1 MADFVAVIR
10 RAVDGLANNT
20 PEMRIRVY
28 EKARGAVQR
37 QLESMKPQ
45 PSEDML
51 RRQMEKLEAAIR
63 DVEAEHREAAPPD
76 DDASLAAAQPDEAIA
91 EAPAEPVQAYE
102 EPPEAAAAEEAQ
114 TEAYHQPQDEQ
125 EAEPVY
131 GDHHQQSEPEPLPVQ
146 PYDVSGGHYASQDAS
161 QAEPEWV
168 NQPVADASSEPYQPD
183 HSDDALVSVEAEP
196 DARSNDPFAD
206 EDDVETA
213 RPAPP
218 VHHGH
223 FDQASIATDEAV
235 IDSNAWVQAETEA
248 TQPDEAS
255 EADAAVDAPVD
266 AYEAPVPERP
276 VSVAPAW
283 PDAPSTAPVVGEYSQ
298 PEPVVDWTPDEVPLR
313 ASRPME
319 EHAWADEADYKDA
332 QPAEPSAKTFDDSAA
347 AELFSAHFEE
357 PTHVATD
364 ARMPPV
370 SDFPDLDPA
379 PSQSRGPELEP
390 HDPFAEFISA
400 KPEPATTAK
409 PEPADADPWNDLEEL
424 IGYDKTKAAAAATG
438 VAVGAAGVAA
448 ARTATTS
455 DVKPRDQ
462 LAENQELEEL
472 MAQPVARPYRVAPK
486 PKRNYVGILL
496 GVVGLAILAG
506 GGYAIWLNRD
516 ALSGLIGGTD
526 SAAPAVQQTGQPAGQ
541 PAQTATPAAQT
552 RPAKQTAAT
561 TPAAQPATAAK
572 PGEPQKFTQRLMP
585 DGTEKDS
592 GSGGPAGT
600 AGNQSV
606 AQVSPPAASA
616 QPPAGTAA
624 PANGAPAPNT
634 AAGATAPGVPPS
646 SQPAN
651 TVAVAGNKIF
661 LYEERVGQ
669 SSPTA
674 VEGSVSWS
682 LQKEAVENGKTE
694 PAVQGRIS
702 IPGRGL
708 TALVTFKRNTDP
720 SLPASHL
727 VEFVFSLP
735 PNFEGGSIDSVQ
747 RISMK
752 QTEQDRGDPLVAV
765 PAKITPDF
773 HMIALNDFPDARAR
787 NLDLIRSRDWI
798 DVPLIYS
805 NGRRALL
812 TMQKGDDGRKAFDEA
827 TRVWQAAAPQQGQ

>member
-51 RRQMEKLEAAIR
+51 RRQMEKLDAAIR
-63 DVEAEHREAAPPD
+63 DVEAEHREATPPD
-76 DDASLAAAQPDEAIA
+76 EGPVLAAVTPEEALVEAVPDQT
-91 EAPAEPVQAYE
+91 AEPLYDAQDADSASSPVAE
-102 EPPEAAAAEEAQ
+102 EPEYQA
-114 TEAYHQPQDEQ
+114 
-125 EAEPVY
+125 
-131 GDHHQQSEPEPLPVQ
+131 HQQPEDVIEPQASYADYHEQPAPEPLPAQ
-146 PYDVSGGHYASQDAS
+146 PYDVAAGHYQQDA
-161 QAEPEWV
+161 APEWV
-168 NQPVADASSEPYQPD
+168 AEQPAAAAYDNPEHGYDQAGDRGHVPSQGEI
-183 HSDDALVSVEAEP
+183 HREAG
-196 DARSNDPFAD
+196 DPFAD
-206 EDDVETA
+206 EDDQSPTA
-213 RPAPP
+213 DG
-218 VHHGH
+218 HIHNGH
-223 FDQASIATDEAV
+223 FEQTTITTDETV
-235 IDSNAWVQAETEA
+235 VDSNAWVQPAQDDA
-248 TQPDEAS
+248 DERLSA
-255 EADAAVDAPVD
+255 AD
-266 AYEAPVPERP
+266 EAPVEAYEPPVAQRP

-283 PDAPSTAPVVGEYSQ
+283 PDAPSTAPVVTSYSQ
-298 PEPVVDWTPDEVPLR
+298 SEPVVDWVPEELPTLTPR
-313 ASRPME
+313 AVETP
-319 EHAWADEADYKDA
+319 AWADEADYQDDK
-332 QPAEPSAKTFDDSAA
+332 AERSSGRSFDDSAA
-347 AELFSAHFEE
+347 AELFSAHFDEQ
-357 PTHVATD
+357 THVAAE

-379 PSQSRGPELEP
+379 PSDKPEPQS
-390 HDPFAEFISA
+390 HDPFADFVNA
-400 KPEPATTAK
+400 APEPAAAK
-409 PEPADADPWNDLEEL
+409 PQPQSDPDPWNDLEEL
-424 IGYDKTKAAAAATG
+424 IGYDKTKAATG
-438 VAVGAAGVAA
+438 AAAGVAA
-448 ARTATTS
+448 GVVAAKVASSSVESR
-455 DVKPRDQ
+455 PRDQ
-462 LAENQELEEL
+462 QSDNQELEEL

-496 GVVGLAILAG
+496 GVLGLALLAG

-516 ALSGLIGGTD
+516 ALSGLIGGAD
-526 SAAPAVQQTGQPAGQ
+526 SPAPATQQASQ
-541 PAQTATPAAQT
+541 PAQQPASGGTPAAKPQQ
-552 RPAKQTAAT
+552 PATQTAAT
-561 TPAAQPATAAK
+561 PATQTPPAAK

-592 GSGGPAGT
+592 GSGGPSGA

-606 AQVSPPAASA
+606 AQLNAPGTAPQAPAGNAAS
-616 QPPAGTAA
+616 PAT
-624 PANGAPAPNT
+624 GAPAV
-634 AAGATAPGVPPS
+634 AAPGAATPGVPPA

-708 TALVTFKRNTDP
+708 TALVTFKRNTDA

-787 NLDLIRSRDWI
+787 NLDLIKSRDWI

-812 TMQKGDDGRKAFDEA
+812 TMQKGDDGRKAFEEA
-827 TRVWQAAAPQQGQ
+827 VRVWQAAAPQQGQ

>member
-76 DDASLAAAQPDEAIA
+76 DDASLAAAQPDETIA

-102 EPPEAAAAEEAQ
+102 EPSEAAAAEEAK
-114 TEAYHQPQDEQ
+114 TEAYHQPQDEIR
-125 EAEPVY
+125 AEPVY
-131 GDHHQQSEPEPLPVQ
+131 GDYPAQTEPEPLPVQ
-146 PYDVSGGHYASQDAS
+146 PYDVAGGHYARQV
-161 QAEPEWV
+161 EPELV
-168 NQPVADASSEPYQPD
+168 TQPVADTPSEHNQPD
-183 HSDDALVSVEAEP
+183 HSEDARITAGVQPET
-196 DARSNDPFAD
+196 RSNDPFAD

-213 RPAPP
+213 RPVPP
-218 VHHGH
+218 IHHGH
-223 FDQASIATDEAV
+223 FDQASITTDEAV
-235 IDSNAWVQAETEA
+235 IDSNTWVQQETKVN
-248 TQPDEAS
+248 PRDETTD
-255 EADAAVDAPVD
+255 ADEPVE
-266 AYEAPVPERP
+266 AYEAPVSERP

-283 PDAPSTAPVVGEYSQ
+283 PDAPSTAPFVAGYGQ
-298 PEPVVDWTPDEVPLR
+298 LEPVPERTPEVPAR
-313 ASRPME
+313 SSQQME
-319 EHAWADEADYKDA
+319 EHPWADEADYKDV
-332 QPAEPSAKTFDDSAA
+332 ERGETSAKAFDDKAA

-379 PSQSRGPELEP
+379 PSQKSELEP
-390 HDPFAEFISA
+390 DDPFADFVSTKPDPASVE
-400 KPEPATTAK
+400 KPEQSAV
-409 PEPADADPWNDLEEL
+409 DPWNDLEEL
-424 IGYDKTKAAAAATG
+424 IGYDKTNAAATG
-438 VAVGAAGVAA
+438 AVTGAAGVTA
-448 ARTATTS
+448 ARAAPGA

-472 MAQPVARPYRVAPK
+472 MAQPVARPYRVVPK

-496 GVVGLAILAG
+496 GFFGLAIMAG

-516 ALSGLIGGTD
+516 ALSGLIGGAD
-526 SAAPAVQQTGQPAGQ
+526 SAAPSVQQAAQPTGQTAP
-541 PAQTATPAAQT
+541 TATPATQT
-552 RPAKQTAAT
+552 PPAKQTAAA
-561 TPAAQPATAAK
+561 TPAAQSAGSAK

-592 GSGGPAGT
+592 GSGGPTGA

-616 QPPAGTAA
+616 QPPAGNAA
-624 PANGAPAPNT
+624 VGNGASTPNT
-634 AAGATAPGVPPS
+634 PAGATAPGVPPS
-646 SQPAN
+646 SPPAN

-682 LQKEAVENGKTE
+682 LQKEAVENGRTE

-773 HMIALNDFPDARAR
+773 HMIALNDFPDARTR

-827 TRVWQAAAPQQGQ
+827 TRVWQAAASQQGQ